1 MQHLRTPM
9 LSARLILRSFRV
21 EDAADLYEYL
31 SDPQTYIFE
40 PGAPITQ
47 PEAATAAA
55 DMANSPDFWAVEVAA
70 TGKQIGQL
78 YLKHV
83 APLELLTC
91 ELGYIFNPAYQRQGY
106 AAEAASALVTQ
117 SLTTGGMHRVV
128 AYCNPENTASW
139 KLLEKVGFR
148 REGLLRKNIFF
159 RKDAAGEPLW
169 TDTFVYAMLAAA
181 SVSPDSLHAAER

>member
-1 MQHLRTPM
+1 MTQRQTIATERLVLRP
-9 LSARLILRSFRV
+9 FRA
-21 EDAADLYEYL
+21 EDADDLFEYL
-31 SDPQTYIFE
+31 SDERTYHYE
-40 PGAPITQ
+40 PGEPIDRDQ
-47 PEAATAAA
+47 SGRQAA
-55 DMANSPDFWAVEVAA
+55 DMAASPDFWAIELMES
-70 TGKQIGQL
+70 GKVIGQM
-78 YLKHV
+78 YFKHIK
-83 APLELLTC
+83 PEELMTC
-91 ELGYIFNPAYQRQGY
+91 ELGYILNPSYQRQGY
-106 AAEAASALVTQ
+106 ASEAASALVTQ

-159 RKDAAGEPLW
+159 RKDAAGEPVW